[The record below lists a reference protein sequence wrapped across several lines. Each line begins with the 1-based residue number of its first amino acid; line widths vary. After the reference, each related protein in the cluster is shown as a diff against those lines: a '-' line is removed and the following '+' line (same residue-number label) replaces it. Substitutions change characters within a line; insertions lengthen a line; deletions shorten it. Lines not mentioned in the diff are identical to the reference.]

1 MMPGSSLV
9 NGQTVKSANIF
20 FQNLRAWPALPAAR
34 CRNQPRRNVPLICRA
49 SDGCAWARD
58 AGSARHYGVTN
69 PERTKAILDKYV
81 KIKNPEFLEA
91 TYQDYVHITDPRVYP
106 NMEGIRFALEEVAKR
121 SPSKGRKPEE
131 FVNLRFLQELE
142 CEGFFKELYG
152 K

>member
-1 MMPGSSLV
+1 
-9 NGQTVKSANIF
+9 
-20 FQNLRAWPALPAAR
+20 
-34 CRNQPRRNVPLICRA
+34 
-49 SDGCAWARD
+49 
-58 AGSARHYGVTN
+58 
-69 PERTKAILDKYV
+69 V

-142 CEGFFKELYG
+142 REGFFKELYG